1 MTRDGNP
8 VANAEL
14 WKELLRLVGR
24 TGKRVDIRWVK
35 GHKRSV
41 HNKAADRLAKRSAAR
56 QPGRRVSHVKV
67 RRKETS
73 NSVEVGC
80 VGMHGQRLTV
90 RIISDEYLPVQKL
103 NKYRYGV
110 MSRASPYYGKFD
122 FIYSEA
128 AILLSAGHTYHARV
142 NSDTAAP
149 RVAKVFREM

>member
-1 MTRDGNP
+1 MYLVEGYDSARFAWPRAGWMTRDGNP

-14 WKELLRLVGR
+14 WKELLRLAGR

-56 QPGRRVSHVKV
+56 QSGRRVSHVKV

-90 RIISDEYLPVQKL
+90 RIISDEYLA
-103 NKYRYGV
+103 
-110 MSRASPYYGKFD
+110 SRS
-122 FIYSEA
+122 
-128 AILLSAGHTYHARV
+128 
-142 NSDTAAP
+142 
-149 RVAKVFREM
+149 